1 MTTIDESGLFY
12 PLIKRRDNYQKSNR
26 GEYYADYAIYRE
38 AIRQDCIGRCVYCD
52 CHENENGGPQHM
64 NLDHFRPKAVPRF
77 EHLRNNPENLVWAC
91 AGCNQLKGDY
101 WPDRDSDNSI
111 VGNIGFVEP
120 FKESYR
126 DYFEVQVDGSL
137 LPKKVPAKYMIE
149 FLGLNRISKRK
160 NREMRL
166 VKCKI
171 INGFDEQIS
180 RVRHILD
187 STLGDDERY
196 ELEIVLSWLIETRD
210 KFPTLL
216 DFTLYPLVDTPNQ

>member
-1 MTTIDESGLFY
+1 
-12 PLIKRRDNYQKSNR
+12 
-26 GEYYADYAIYRE
+26 
-38 AIRQDCIGRCVYCD
+38 
-52 CHENENGGPQHM
+52 
-64 NLDHFRPKAVPRF
+64 
-77 EHLRNNPENLVWAC
+77 
-91 AGCNQLKGDY
+91 
-101 WPDRDSDNSI
+101 
-111 VGNIGFVEP
+111 
-120 FKESYR
+120 
-126 DYFEVQVDGSL
+126 
-137 LPKKVPAKYMIE
+137 
-149 FLGLNRISKRK
+149 
-160 NREMRL
+160 MRL